1 MIVGKNN
8 IDTGKIIGDYIQKNK
23 ISKTELGREIDR
35 KGISILNYT
44 RNISI
49 QTGIL
54 LEICFAVKHNFFS
67 DIASRLPDDFTKS
80 DPKDQGIIF
89 EKDTLIAQL
98 QEENKVLK
106 IQNELLMK
114 IKS

>member
-8 IDTGKIIGDYIQKNK
+8 IDTGKLLADYIKKNK
-23 ISKTELGREIDR
+23 IRKTELGREINR
-35 KGISILNYT
+35 TGLSILNYT
-44 RNISI
+44 RNVSI

-54 LEICFAVKHNFFS
+54 IEMCYALQHNFFS
-67 DIASRLPDDFTKS
+67 DIADQLPEGFSKTNLKQNS
-80 DPKDQGIIF
+80 QVS
-89 EKDTLIAQL
+89 EKDLLIEQL

-114 IKS
+114 LRS